1 MRDLIMCDSEYVE
14 CCREYMNYDIRWCSL
29 NDAPCCNDKD
39 NCITFEEFIDF
50 KRKNKNFKDSK
61 KDNHHEE
68 EKNGNCISS
77 EINETENN
85 HAAEEIKETIT
96 SRLLK
101 DANFNDEIIELESS
115 RGSSLDKD
123 AQKVKLKE
131 EIIKDNFTLIN
142 KLGIIDKRDIVD
154 FIDEVQDKCPEMKAE
169 DVKTVAEIFINLK
182 QSLYKLLHKLPE
194 ISPEDYDSLEIL
206 SELNVHE
213 ANIVLDEIK
222 RRISLVKELKLKVN
236 DSDTELYE
244 LQLLFER
251 GLWIFGSEYESVEF
265 TSNRWLSTV
274 VTDLLDKGNVDV
286 TNPLIRPDLIVIPN
300 QSVTGIYS
308 KNKYDENGQSADL
321 EKILVVELKKVGCD
335 ISRKERNQVL
345 QYLEQL
351 VEEDYI
357 SENTVIEA
365 YVLGSTV
372 SCRKT
377 TVGENITVTPEQ
389 YNIILNRAQNRL
401 NNLERKIREIKNVS
415 LNTCEELMC
424 YD

>member
-1 MRDLIMCDSEYVE
+1 M
-14 CCREYMNYDIRWCSL
+14 
-29 NDAPCCNDKD
+29 
-39 NCITFEEFIDF
+39 
-50 KRKNKNFKDSK
+50 
-61 KDNHHEE
+61 
-68 EKNGNCISS
+68 
-77 EINETENN
+77 
-85 HAAEEIKETIT
+85 
-96 SRLLK
+96 
-101 DANFNDEIIELESS
+101 
-115 RGSSLDKD
+115 
-123 AQKVKLKE
+123 
-131 EIIKDNFTLIN
+131 
-142 KLGIIDKRDIVD
+142 
-154 FIDEVQDKCPEMKAE
+154 
-169 DVKTVAEIFINLK
+169 
-182 QSLYKLLHKLPE
+182 
-194 ISPEDYDSLEIL
+194 
-206 SELNVHE
+206 NVHE

-265 TSNRWLSTV
+265 TLNRWLSTV
-274 VTDLLDKGNVDV
+274 GTDLLDKSNVEV

-308 KNKYDENGQSADL
+308 KNKYDENGQSGDL
-321 EKILVVELKKVGCD
+321 EKILVVELKKVGYD
-335 ISRKERNQVL
+335 ISRKERNQLL

-357 SENTVIEA
+357 SENTVIQA

-377 TVGENITVTPEQ
+377 TVGKNITVTPEQ
-389 YNIILNRAQNRL
+389 YNIILNRAENRL
-401 NNLERKIREIKNVS
+401 YNLERKIREIKNVS